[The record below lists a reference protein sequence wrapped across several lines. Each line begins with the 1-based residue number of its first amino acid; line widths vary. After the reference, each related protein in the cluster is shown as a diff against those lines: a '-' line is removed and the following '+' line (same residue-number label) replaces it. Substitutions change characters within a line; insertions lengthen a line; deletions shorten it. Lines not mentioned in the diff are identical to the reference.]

1 MKTEKLEWEQALA
14 EGKKLPFIM
23 LQTVSAVVFAKNP
36 CEFEIDEIK
45 EARFFDNQME
55 IRIFRQDDSLKAVRL
70 TAESTDRCLYETYT
84 FANRRLGNELE
95 LCRVIDTDEDGQ
107 SYVAA
112 TRLTAW
118 RGEV

>member
-14 EGKKLPFIM
+14 EGKKLPFVM
-23 LQTVSAVVFAKNP
+23 LQMVSAVVFAKNP
-36 CEFEIDEIK
+36 YVFETDEIN
-45 EARFFDNQME
+45 EVRFFDKQTE
-55 IRIFRQDDSLKAVRL
+55 IRLFRQNDSLKAVRL
-70 TAESTDRCLYETYT
+70 TAERTDRCLYETYT